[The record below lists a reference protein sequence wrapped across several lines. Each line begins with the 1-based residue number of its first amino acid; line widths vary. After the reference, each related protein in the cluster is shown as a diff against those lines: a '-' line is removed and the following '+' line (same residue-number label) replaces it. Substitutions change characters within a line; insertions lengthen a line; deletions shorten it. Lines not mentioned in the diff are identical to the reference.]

1 MSNAITN
8 IHNLIY
14 THKFIVTLGNL
25 LCGFSS
31 ITNIEDSMEY
41 DSIQEG
47 GVNDRVLT
55 WRKPTS
61 QQHRLIFEKGTGRS
75 NIWYYKD
82 SVLHLGHTFA
92 EGGSILLI
100 QRSEDTDMGSLT
112 GAATGD
118 LRKQGI
124 RIVRK
129 YSFDNPMVVR
139 WEATNLGGSDAQIM
153 IDRMEVVHDGLYLDN
168 T

>member
-1 MSNAITN
+1 MANAITN
-8 IHNLIY
+8 IHSLIY

-31 ITNIEDSMEY
+31 ITNIEDAIEY

-55 WRKPTS
+55 WQKPAA

-82 SVLHLGHTFA
+82 SVLHLGHTYA
-92 EGGSILLI
+92 DGGSILLI
-100 QRSEDTDMGSLT
+100 DRSSETEAASL
-112 GAATGD
+112 GGMKIRD
-118 LRKQGI
+118 LRNQDV
-124 RIVRK
+124 RILRK

-139 WEATNLGGSDAQIM
+139 WEATNLGGNDAQIM
-153 IDRMEVVHDGLYLDN
+153 IDRMEVVHDGLYLDK
-168 T
+168 